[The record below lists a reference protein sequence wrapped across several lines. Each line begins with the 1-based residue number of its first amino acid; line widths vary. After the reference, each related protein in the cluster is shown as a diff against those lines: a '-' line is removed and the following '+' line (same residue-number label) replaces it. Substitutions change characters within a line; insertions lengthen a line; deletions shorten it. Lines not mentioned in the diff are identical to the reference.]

1 MPGIFKKLK
10 SLFKPAKKVK
20 PKKKAPVK
28 KRPTKKPSTEK
39 SLKSKGAKPKKKTLG
54 RIANILKAP
63 HISEKA
69 VELEKQNK
77 YVFRVYPKA
86 NKIQAKKA
94 IEDLYG
100 VEVKNV
106 NIINVPKKNKILQG
120 IKGSKSGY
128 KKAIVTLEKGQKIE
142 ILPH

>member
-1 MPGIFKKLK
+1 MAGVFKKLK
-10 SLFKPAKKVK
+10 SLFKSTKKVK
-20 PKKKAPVK
+20 PKKKTLPK
-28 KRPTKKPSTEK
+28 KLPRKKPSTEK
-39 SLKSKGAKPKKKTLG
+39 SLKPKRVKPRKKALG
-54 RIANILKAP
+54 RTASILRTP

-86 NKIQAKKA
+86 NKVQVKKA

-128 KKAIVTLEKGQKIE
+128 KKAIITLEKGQKIE